1 MTPRSPAAAA
11 LAAVILGLGV
21 ATALLPT
28 SGEAQ
33 QPPPGA
39 AAPVRER
46 PLPGRHIEG
55 RIAFMRAELK
65 ITDTQQPHWDRVAA
79 AMRDNAR
86 QMDQLAQQMRTQRA
100 QAQSAVDRLDQR
112 ARFTAVRATADKSF
126 ADAFKPLY
134 ASFSDD
140 QKKTAD
146 DLFDR
151 HGHRGG
157 PRR

>member
-1 MTPRSPAAAA
+1 MSLRSPAAAA
-11 LAAVILGLGV
+11 LAAVIVGLGI

-28 SGEAQ
+28 AGEAQ
-33 QPPPGA
+33 QPTPGA
-39 AAPVRER
+39 AAPARER

-65 ITDTQQPHWDRVAA
+65 INDAQQPHWDRVAA

-86 QMDQLAQQMRTQRA
+86 QMDQMAQQMRAQRG

-112 ARFTAVRATADKSF
+112 ARFTAVRASADKNF

-134 ASFSDD
+134 ASFTDD

-151 HGHRGG
+151 HHRGRG